1 MKNKEFNESK
11 GNPIINIK
19 NNNII
24 AIQKNSGL
32 GVLLKEPIKELLD
45 IIGGKEK
52 IAPPLTPVEKI
63 DQNKFNKRL
72 HIVYGL
78 PDNYNRKVIKILGE
92 NLLKIVE
99 IKEEFQ
105 IDNFHFDNFFKKLNE
120 KPHI

>member
-63 DQNKFNKRL
+63 DQNKFNK
-72 HIVYGL
+72 I
-78 PDNYNRKVIKILGE
+78 
-92 NLLKIVE
+92 E

-105 IDNFHFDNFFKKLNE
+105 IDNFHFDNFIKKLNE